1 MGLLYG
7 PDRRL
12 TCLLLGEGGG
22 GGALPL
28 EELHQGDAQHLGQG
42 LQQLQVREPLSSL
55 PLAHRLVGHM
65 EPVRQLSLGQA
76 LLPPKLGYKLSK
88 LRVVQENR
96 SFSVISPRY
105 HRGNRQIRQPT
116 KSRMKNCGKNR
127 IKPGE
132 AAHINRENTE
142 KEARGLADSEQLP
155 AAEQPLE
162 HSIEGQQPIVDFGSS
177 LIQSQRGTVHV
188 LTIVGQ
194 IEGHQVLPPTSKST
208 KYEHVMPLLA
218 MVEES
223 DQIDGLLVL
232 LNTVGGDIEAGL
244 GIAELIA
251 SMSKPTVSL
260 VLGGGHSIG
269 VPLAV
274 SAKRS
279 FIAPSAAMTIHPVRL
294 NGLVIGVPQTFYYF
308 ERVQERITQFVVANS
323 HVKRKDFTRL
333 MLQTGELT
341 ADVGSVIYGEEAVKL
356 GLIDE
361 IGGLSDALKCLHQM
375 VEENRSAATSPP

>member
-1 MGLLYG
+1 MDENQEQ
-7 PDRRL
+7 P
-12 TCLLLGEGGG
+12 
-22 GGALPL
+22 
-28 EELHQGDAQHLGQG
+28 
-42 LQQLQVREPLSSL
+42 QLQ
-55 PLAHRLVGHM
+55 A
-65 EPVRQLSLGQA
+65 
-76 LLPPKLGYKLSK
+76 
-88 LRVVQENR
+88 
-96 SFSVISPRY
+96 
-105 HRGNRQIRQPT
+105 
-116 KSRMKNCGKNR
+116 
-127 IKPGE
+127 
-132 AAHINRENTE
+132 INE
-142 KEARGLADSEQLP
+142 L
-155 AAEQPLE
+155 
-162 HSIEGQQPIVDFGSS
+162 GSS
-177 LIQSQRGTVHV
+177 IIETQRGTIHV

-218 MVEES
+218 TVEES

-244 GIAELIA
+244 GIAELIS

-274 SAKRS
+274 SAKQS

-308 ERVQERITQFVVANS
+308 ERIQERILQFVTANS
-323 HVKRKDFTRL
+323 RIKREVFTNL
-333 MLQTGELT
+333 MLQTGELA

-361 IGGLSDALKCLHQM
+361 IGGLSAALECLHRM
-375 VEENRSAATSPP
+375 VDEEKNK